1 MSPDRRPS
9 LCAAALLAM
18 SFALSSHVVL
28 AQHPAGAGS
37 PPRAALAARLDSI
50 ASAYVRDA
58 PAAGVTVAVVR
69 RGDTLLLRGYGERD
83 RDRHLPAEPS
93 TVYRVGSITKQFTA
107 AAVLKLVEQGKIRLR
122 DPITT
127 YLPQYSQWASVTVR
141 QLLTHTSGIPSYT
154 SSPKWRGRMAEDLT
168 PEQIVAIVERD
179 PFDLPPGTD
188 WRYDNTGYVLLGM
201 ILEHVT
207 GAPYAELMRREFFAP
222 LGMSSATYCPSK
234 PADSNHARGT
244 VFQGE
249 FQPAEYLSMTQP
261 FAAGAL
267 CMSVPDYVRWQS
279 ALHRGKIVS
288 ARSLALMAGPETL
301 TVGPKKDSTTSYG
314 MGLMR
319 GSVGTHATIQHGGS
333 INGFG
338 TQRYWFP
345 VESLS
350 VVAFVNTENADQDWL
365 VKNLAS
371 AVFGLP
377 LTPRRPPVVPLAA
390 ADRTKYVGDYDIGLP
405 DGQILGVRISVRG
418 DELVAEP
425 EHEDAAPLRYLGD
438 DTFGMD
444 FDPTLRLRFE
454 VKDGR
459 VVGGM
464 LEQRGM
470 QMYVFRRP

>member
-1 MSPDRRPS
+1 
-9 LCAAALLAM
+9 
-18 SFALSSHVVL
+18 
-28 AQHPAGAGS
+28 
-37 PPRAALAARLDSI
+37 
-50 ASAYVRDA
+50 
-58 PAAGVTVAVVR
+58 
-69 RGDTLLLRGYGERD
+69 
-83 RDRHLPAEPS
+83 
-93 TVYRVGSITKQFTA
+93 
-107 AAVLKLVEQGKIRLR
+107 
-122 DPITT
+122 
-127 YLPQYSQWASVTVR
+127 
-141 QLLTHTSGIPSYT
+141 
-154 SSPKWRGRMAEDLT
+154 
-168 PEQIVAIVERD
+168 
-179 PFDLPPGTD
+179 
-188 WRYDNTGYVLLGM
+188 
-201 ILEHVT
+201 
-207 GAPYAELMRREFFAP
+207 
-222 LGMSSATYCPSK
+222 
-234 PADSNHARGT
+234 
-244 VFQGE
+244 
-249 FQPAEYLSMTQP
+249 
-261 FAAGAL
+261 
-267 CMSVPDYVRWQS
+267 
-279 ALHRGKIVS
+279 
-288 ARSLALMAGPETL
+288 L

-338 TQRYWFP
+338 TQEYWFP
-345 VESLS
+345 AESLS

-390 ADRTKYVGDYDIGLP
+390 ADRTKVVGDYDLGRP